1 MPKSSEMRT
10 TKANLR
16 QQHLMQRKRMVSSL
30 ARDLSCQVQRR
41 VLDLSLFAKA
51 HTVGLYA
58 PLGNEVDTQLLCKE
72 AHEHGAVIA
81 YPSVVQQNIEF
92 VRYTEDCAW
101 VPKAFGILE
110 PQLQERGYSECVIEA
125 EKFDII
131 IVPGVAFDRFGN
143 RLGYGKGFYDRYLPQ
158 CRTRC
163 VFIGLAYDFQLEDRL
178 PCEHHDVYLDYVIT
192 DTETV
197 ECMIT
202 RRV

>member
-1 MPKSSEMRT
+1 MRT

-16 QQHLMQRKRMVSSL
+16 QHHLRQRKRMVSSQV
-30 ARDLSCQVQRR
+30 RDLSWQVQRR

-72 AHEHGAVIA
+72 ANEHGTVIA
-81 YPSVVQQNIEF
+81 YPGVVQQNMEF
-92 VRYTEDCAW
+92 VRYAEDCAW
-101 VPKAFGILE
+101 VPGAFGILE
-110 PQLQERGYSECVIEA
+110 PQLETPGYSECVIEP

-158 CRTRC
+158 CRAQC

-178 PCEHHDVYLDYVIT
+178 PCERHDVYLDYVIT
-192 DTETV
+192 NKETV
-197 ECMIT
+197 ECEAMRELIGFNT
-202 RRV
+202 G